1 MRLEVIGPGFG
12 RTGTTSLKAALNELG
27 LGPCYH
33 MMEVYENDGHIELW
47 AAAINGAPLAVDTIF
62 DHYRSV
68 ADWPACSFWKELK
81 AANPA
86 AKIVLT
92 RRNPDAWF
100 ESMTNTILQALRTE
114 SDDEQ
119 LNRWRVSTRKLIF
132 EQTFGDRFDRDHM
145 VSVMRA
151 HEDDVVASCR
161 PDELLVFDVADGWGP
176 LCAFL
181 DVPVPV
187 TPFPRANTAGEFRER
202 TGLDR

>member
-1 MRLEVIGPGFG
+1 VRLEVIGPGFG

-47 AAAINGAPLAVDTIF
+47 AAAINGAPLAGDTIF